1 LTGKNDHFPD
11 FSHTTAQQQIK
22 PVVPLNPCFAAQAS
36 QIAAL
41 AAFAARPAQVAAKA
55 AKPQPAQAGRPVL
68 CRLFTGFIQRR

>member
-11 FSHTTAQQQIK
+11 FSHTTTQRWIK